1 MEEEIN
7 SKEIINAKEI
17 INGKRSSTGQDLTC
31 LGTPFVRSRRS
42 TR

>member
-1 MEEEIN
+1 MARNKMESMEEEIN

-31 LGTPFVRSRRS
+31 LGTPL
-42 TR
+42 